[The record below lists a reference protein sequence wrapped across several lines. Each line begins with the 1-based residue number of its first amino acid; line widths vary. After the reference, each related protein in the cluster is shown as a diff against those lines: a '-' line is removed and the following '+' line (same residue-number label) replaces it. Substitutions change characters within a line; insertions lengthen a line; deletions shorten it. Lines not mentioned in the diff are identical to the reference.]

1 MVSSEVKT
9 RRWLP
14 PKIWHAEHREF
25 GSLNFVYASAQSGR
39 LACIKV
45 GGRVLI
51 ASDALELR
59 WTQWCGQLRGRVKR
73 ESATSQTS
81 TSCGSAPSFL

>member
-14 PKIWHAEHREF
+14 PKVWHAEHRES

-39 LACIKV
+39 LACINV

-51 ASDALELR
+51 ASDALEQIYDAKGNRPEGDALSKVP
-59 WTQWCGQLRGRVKR
+59 Q
-73 ESATSQTS
+73 
-81 TSCGSAPSFL
+81 